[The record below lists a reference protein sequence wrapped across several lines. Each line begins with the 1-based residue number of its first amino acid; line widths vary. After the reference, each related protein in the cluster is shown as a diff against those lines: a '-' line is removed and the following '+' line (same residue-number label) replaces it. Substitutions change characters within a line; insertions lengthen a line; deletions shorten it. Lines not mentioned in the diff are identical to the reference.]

1 MNRILSF
8 GSLNYDYVYQ
18 TDHFVQP
25 KETLSAL
32 SYRRGFGGKGLNQT
46 IAMRK
51 AGLAVYH
58 AGRVGADGQP
68 FVDYL
73 TQNGVRTD
81 YLVKDETAVTG
92 HAIIEVCHGENRIL
106 LHGGA
111 NRLIDEAQI
120 DRTVAAFEAGDWL
133 VIQNEISN
141 IPYLIEAAKKQGLK
155 VFFNAAPVAEEVHSY
170 PLELVDV
177 LCVNEVEGAFLA
189 QTEEREFEKLAEILH
204 KRYSNAEILLT
215 VGAEGSY
222 CVNQSGSWF
231 VPSLK
236 VNAVDTTAAGDTYSG
251 FWLAEKIR
259 SGDSHAAMRYAT
271 RAASITVQ
279 RPGAAESIPTAEE
292 LRQIGN
298 CRADARSR

>member
-1 MNRILSF
+1 MPRILSF
-8 GSLNYDYVYQ
+8 GSLNFDHVYQ
-18 TDHFVQP
+18 TGHFVQP

-46 IAMRK
+46 IAMQK

-73 TQNGVRTD
+73 TQNGVNTD
-81 YLVKDETAVTG
+81 HLVMDENAVTG

-111 NRLIDEAQI
+111 NRQIDKEQI
-120 DRTVAAFEAGDWL
+120 DRTVAAFGAGDWL
-133 VIQNEISN
+133 VIQNEISAV
-141 IPYLIEAAKKQGLK
+141 PYLIEAAKRQGLR
-155 VFFNAAPVAEEVHSY
+155 VFFNAAPVADEVLSY

-177 LCVNEVEGAFLA
+177 LCVNEIEGAFLA
-189 QTEEREFEKLAEILH
+189 QTEEKAFDMLAQILH
-204 KRYSNAEILLT
+204 NKYRNTEILLT

-222 CVNQSGSWF
+222 CVNQDGGFF

-259 SGDSHAAMRYAT
+259 SNDSYAAMLYAT

-279 RPGAAESIPTAEE
+279 RPGAAESIPTADE
-292 LRQIGN
+292 LR
-298 CRADARSR
+298 

>member
-1 MNRILSF
+1 MTKILSF
-8 GSLNYDYVYQ
+8 GSLNYDHVYQ
-18 TDHFVQP
+18 TEHFVQP
-25 KETLSAL
+25 KETLAAAA
-32 SYRRGFGGKGLNQT
+32 YRRGFGGKGLNQS

-51 AGLAVYH
+51 AGLCVYH

-81 YLVKDETAVTG
+81 DLLKDEAAVTG
-92 HAIIEVCHGENRIL
+92 HAIIEVCRGENRIL

-111 NRLIDEAQI
+111 NRRIDKAQI
-120 DRTVAAFEAGDWL
+120 DRTLAAFEAGDWL

-155 VFFNAAPVAEEVHSY
+155 VFFNAAPVADEVLFY

-189 QTEEREFEKLAEILH
+189 QTTAVKEFAELAESLH
-204 KRYSNAEILLT
+204 KKYKNAEILLT

-222 CVNQSGSWF
+222 CVNRSGSFF
-231 VPSLK
+231 VPSVK

-259 SGDSHAAMRYAT
+259 SNDPYAAMLYAT
-271 RAASITVQ
+271 RAASITVL

-292 LRQIGN
+292 L
-298 CRADARSR
+298 

>member
-1 MNRILSF
+1 MTKILSF
-8 GSLNYDYVYQ
+8 GSLNYDHVYQ

-25 KETLSAL
+25 KETLAAD
-32 SYRRGFGGKGLNQT
+32 SYRRGFGGKGLNQS

-51 AGLAVYH
+51 AGLCVYH

-81 YLVKDETAVTG
+81 YLIRDEAAVTG

-111 NRLIDEAQI
+111 NRQIDEEQI
-120 DRTVAAFEAGDWL
+120 DRTVAAFAAGDWL
-133 VIQNEISN
+133 VIQNEIAN
-141 IPYLIEAAKKQGLK
+141 VPHLIRSAKKQGLK
-155 VFFNAAPVAEEVHSY
+155 VFFNAAPVAEDVLSY

-177 LCVNEVEGAFLA
+177 LCVNEIEGAFLA
-189 QTEEREFEKLAEILH
+189 RTKEADFNKIANALH
-204 KRYSNAEILLT
+204 KYYTNTEILLT
-215 VGAEGSY
+215 VGAAGSY
-222 CVNQSGSWF
+222 CVNKDGCF
-231 VPSLK
+231 FEPCRK
-236 VNAVDTTAAGDTYSG
+236 VSVVDTTAAGDTYSG
-251 FWLAEKIR
+251 FYLAEMIR
-259 SGDSHAAMRYAT
+259 SGDTRAAMAYAT

-292 LRQIGN
+292 LI
-298 CRADARSR
+298 